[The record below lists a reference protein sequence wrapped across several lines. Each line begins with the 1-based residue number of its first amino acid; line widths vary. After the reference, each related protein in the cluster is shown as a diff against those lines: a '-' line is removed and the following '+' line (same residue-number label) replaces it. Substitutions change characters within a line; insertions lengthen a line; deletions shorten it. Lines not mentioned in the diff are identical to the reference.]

1 MENYFLEKF
10 KSKSKHELE
19 LIVANQANY
28 QPEAV
33 RAAIELLNNNHE
45 LEIPTP
51 QQAGAT
57 KELSEDS
64 NFGVLSLSFDYK
76 PFFRTLSYREFVTS
90 FALALLYHSLFEIID
105 YYSNERFFENSLR
118 AWKLSFF
125 VVVFLGNHIIYRF
138 EHRRSNNFISRS
150 LSDLILLII
159 LILSRVGYELILDS
173 NYRLNLDANGVGVF
187 FIIFGIVIMIFAL
200 ETAVALL
207 KFLLKRIR
215 CQVF

>member
-33 RAAIELLNNNHE
+33 RAAIELLNGNNE
-45 LEIPTP
+45 LEIPIP
-51 QQAGAT
+51 QQAEAT
-57 KELSEDS
+57 KEPTEDS
-64 NFGVLSLSFDYK
+64 NFGVLSLSFNYK
-76 PFFRTLSYREFVTS
+76 PFFRTLSYREFVTG
-90 FALALLYHSLFEIID
+90 LALTLLFHSLFEIVD

-118 AWKLSFF
+118 AWKISFF
-125 VVVFLGNHIIYRF
+125 VAVFLCNHVYYRF
-138 EHRRSNNFISRS
+138 EHRRSNNFIGRS
-150 LSDLILLII
+150 FSDLILLII
-159 LILSRVGYELILDS
+159 LILLRVGYELILDS
-173 NYRLNLDANGVGVF
+173 NYRLNLDVDGVGFF
-187 FIIFGIVIMIFAL
+187 FIILGIVIMVFAF
-200 ETAVALL
+200 ETSVALL